1 MSQERSDSI
10 KVLNIFCSSS
20 IQEVSIYFTYTFW
33 NNYSNNYPMQ
43 YFIRANKFDLS
54 NQRMTLIK
62 WVFIVSA
69 KITTQRLKNPSVSSC
84 IILKYVKWC
93 NDTQDCKVKHYLI
106 HSTLLLICA
115 IFSRLVLKIFW
126 SYIQCLWIKCPCCVI
141 KNQCLYENYFKPRL
155 LIFCETLKYW
165 NVEHRIWESYIKN

>member
-33 NNYSNNYPMQ
+33 NNYANNYPMQ

-62 WVFIVSA
+62 WVCIVSA

-106 HSTLLLICA
+106 HSTLPLMLCHFLKVGSEDLLVMYSMFMNKMSLLCHKKPMSLWKLFQTTPFDFLWDLEI
-115 IFSRLVLKIFW
+115 LKCW
-126 SYIQCLWIKCPCCVI
+126 
-141 KNQCLYENYFKPRL
+141 
-155 LIFCETLKYW
+155 T
-165 NVEHRIWESYIKN
+165 